1 MKSVLDFKKGPHKI
15 TMLTCYDY
23 WSARLL
29 NESPVDCILVGDSG
43 AMVMHGHP
51 DTVAATTEL
60 MALHTRAVKL
70 GAPDRFIVGDMPFL
84 SFRGSLD
91 KSLDCVQQLMRAG
104 AQAVKLEGAAGHL
117 DLVKHLNESGV
128 PVMGHLG
135 LTPQSVHAFGGFKVQ
150 AKDARAQERLKKD
163 AKDLQE
169 AGCFALVLE
178 CVPTQIAKEV
188 TELLDIPTI
197 GIGAGPH
204 CDGQVLV
211 LQDMLGAQTQF
222 KPKFVRHFAD
232 LGTTIKTAVQQFTQ
246 EVQDGTF
253 PSPQESYA

>member
-1 MKSVLDFKKGPHKI
+1 
-15 TMLTCYDY
+15 
-23 WSARLL
+23 
-29 NESPVDCILVGDSG
+29 
-43 AMVMHGHP
+43 
-51 DTVAATTEL
+51 
-60 MALHTRAVKL
+60 
-70 GAPDRFIVGDMPFL
+70 
-84 SFRGSLD
+84 
-91 KSLDCVQQLMRAG
+91 
-104 AQAVKLEGAAGHL
+104 
-117 DLVKHLNESGV
+117 
-128 PVMGHLG
+128 MGNTLLG

-150 AKDARAQERLKKD
+150 AKEARAQQKLLKD

-178 CVPTQIAKEV
+178 CVPSQIAKEV
-188 TELLDIPTI
+188 TDSLDIPTI

-232 LGTTIKTAVQQFTQ
+232 LSTTIKTAVQQFTQ